1 MEIASVGTVG
11 MRVPL
16 RQRGTKDYAL
26 LNAEW
31 MVYISFVISAF
42 KNVFVLLMLKK
53 IFLYIFFIYLLL
65 LFFFGF
71 SRFVR
76 VLRMW
81 SVLVCRSAK

>member
-1 MEIASVGTVG
+1 MQIASVGTVG

-42 KNVFVLLMLKK
+42 KNVFVLMLIK
-53 IFLYIFFIYLLL
+53 FFVYIFFIYSLLL
-65 LFFFGF
+65 IFLGF
-71 SRFVR
+71 SCFVH